1 MTYAPHAL
9 LRFGGR
15 WFDTEEWSC
24 SLRLITDDNSNTVA
38 LWVAALTELEPG
50 TPTEL
55 SEDIR
60 GFVEAWFLRAGSGI
74 ANVARLDYVSLNAIG
89 PDGLYADGGNPHTY
103 EYAPGEAPTGPVAAT
118 ALPQVTICVSLRT
131 AQTRGAGTHGRFYPP
146 TTIQTSATG
155 RVGSTVAEGMA
166 ASAAT
171 LLEDIGG
178 IQEIALAGNPRVAVV
193 SDIGSPGPARIVTRV
208 LVGNVFDTQRRRRA
222 QLEEVYVTE
231 PVVTGP

>member
-24 SLRLITDDNSNTVA
+24 SLRIITDSNDATVA
-38 LWVAALTELEPG
+38 SWVAALTEIPSG

-55 SEDIR
+55 SETIR
-60 GFVEAWFLRAGSGI
+60 GYVEDWFLRAGSGI

-103 EYAPGEAPTGPVAAT
+103 EYAPGDAPTGPVNAT
-118 ALPQVTICVSLRT
+118 ALPQVTVCVSLRT
-131 AQTRGAGTHGRFYPP
+131 AVTRGAGTHGRFYPP

-166 ASAAT
+166 ASAAE
-171 LLEDIGG
+171 LLEDIGS
-178 IQEIALAGNPRVAVV
+178 IEELALPGQPRVAVV
-193 SDIGSPGPARIVTRV
+193 SDIGSPGPARIVTSV
-208 LVGNVFDTQRRRRA
+208 KVGNVFDTQRRRRA
-222 QLEEVYVTE
+222 QLEEVYVTV
-231 PVVTGP
+231 PVDTDA